1 MHSRRSTAYFD
12 NAVLVA
18 YGDVDFSY
26 ASANGATFDSA
37 TMASLSYNVGFYG
50 ANLKCAALPATHA
63 PPPRHTRCAP
73 RSHRLKRCA
82 APALTCPL
90 RARLS
95 RRSFADFDDVTI
107 YAYSDIDFG
116 YIDAY
121 YAQFNRAELDAY
133 GGIFASY
140 SNFECATRPLPPPFG
155 RAPSRLLRAAGRPL
169 ALMCPLCAR
178 TARSFADFDSAS
190 LDAYWGGVSFFGDG
204 LYASRFEQ
212 ADIVAAYGSIDFA
225 NSNVECGARPGH
237 TPHRTRHATPRHSA
251 PHARSA
257 FG

>member
-12 NAVLVA
+12 NAVFYA

-37 TMASLSYNVGFYG
+37 TMASLNYNVGFYDADLG
-50 ANLKCAALPATHA
+50 CAALPATHA
-63 PPPRHTRCAP
+63 PPPHHTRCAP

-107 YAYSDIDFG
+107 YAYSDIKFG
-116 YIDAY
+116 GIDAY
-121 YAQFNRAELDAY
+121 YAQFNRADLDAY
-133 GGIFASY
+133 GGIGVYY
-140 SNFECATRPLPPPFG
+140 SNLKCATRPLPPPFG
-155 RAPSRLLRAAGRPL
+155 HAPSLLPRAAGRPL
-169 ALMCPLCAR
+169 ALTCPLCAR

-190 LDAYWGGVSFFGDG
+190 LYAGSRVGFFGDG

-212 ADIVAAYGSIDFA
+212 ADIFSAYGSIDFA
-225 NSNVECGARPGH
+225 NSNVQCGARPGH

>member
-95 RRSFADFDDVTI
+95 RRSFANFDDVTI
-107 YAYSDIDFG
+107 YAYSDIYFG
-116 YIDAY
+116 GIDAY
-121 YAQFNRAELDAY
+121 NAQFNRADL
-133 GGIFASY
+133 F
-140 SNFECATRPLPPPFG
+140 
-155 RAPSRLLRAAGRPL
+155 
-169 ALMCPLCAR
+169 
-178 TARSFADFDSAS
+178 
-190 LDAYWGGVSFFGDG
+190 
-204 LYASRFEQ
+204 
-212 ADIVAAYGSIDFA
+212 AAYGSIDFA

-237 TPHRTRHATPRHSA
+237 TPHRTRHATSRHSA
-251 PHARSA
+251 PRARSP